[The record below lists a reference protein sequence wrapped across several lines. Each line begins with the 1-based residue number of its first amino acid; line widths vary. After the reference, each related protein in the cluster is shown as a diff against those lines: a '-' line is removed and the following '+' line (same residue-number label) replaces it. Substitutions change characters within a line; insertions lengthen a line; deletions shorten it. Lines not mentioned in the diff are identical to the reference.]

1 MSALVTF
8 ELFAR
13 PFIRAMLGLTGD
25 GRLRVRAKVSDRI
38 PKDGDRRAFLRVV
51 LSATDDGYLARPAGG
66 QQSSQLRPM
75 ADANALLV
83 VPEGIDAAEPGMG
96 YEAIVLEPPS

>member
-1 MSALVTF
+1 
-8 ELFAR
+8 
-13 PFIRAMLGLTGD
+13 
-25 GRLRVRAKVSDRI
+25 VRATASERI

-51 LSATDDGYLARPAGG
+51 IRGTDDGYLARPAGG

-83 VPEGIDAAEPGMG
+83 VPEGSDAAEPGIG
-96 YEAIVLEPPS
+96 YETIVLEPPA